1 MISPARIKQNSLTER
16 SVWICWA
23 LPVVVSKHGAVTV
36 AKVQTPDL
44 HVPVGGASGDKC
56 VILSETEEEELWVKI
71 FKKNHT
77 VI

>member
-44 HVPVGGASGDKC
+44 HVPVGGASGDKR
-56 VILSETEEEELWVKI
+56 VILSETEEAGLWVKI
-71 FKKNHT
+71 
-77 VI
+77 